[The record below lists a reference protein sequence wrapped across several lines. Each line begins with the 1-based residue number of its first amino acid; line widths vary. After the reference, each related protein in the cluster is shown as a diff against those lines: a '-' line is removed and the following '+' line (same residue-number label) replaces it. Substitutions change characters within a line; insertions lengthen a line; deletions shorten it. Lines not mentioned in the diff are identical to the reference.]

1 MTEETKFFDMLFRT
15 PTDQFV
21 DTLNMLMI
29 IDLGIIESIDVNGRA
44 TVTLSKIR
52 NGSPVQLKDIEV
64 IGFGNNNGAFT
75 VDGAGCPCLLF
86 APRTTMPNLK
96 DAKVDWAA
104 PAYSKGGIKAL
115 PISNGR
121 DLLVNA
127 CFSSDGSLNISS
139 DNYLLNFGK
148 DLISLI
154 EKIGLSVQITPTGDI
169 QLYRRTEQSG
179 IFRFTLSDSG
189 ISSSFKN
196 SQNTSLYEYS
206 LLDDGSFNV
215 VHKKPGDS
223 EKVLNRITI
232 GGDGAISI
240 SAPGNISIGIDAEGK
255 LTISTDGG
263 VDLTTKG
270 GVNISS
276 KGDVSVTASSVNIND
291 GNLVVSS

>member
-21 DTLNMLMI
+21 DTLNMLMV

-96 DAKVDWAA
+96 DAKVDWSA

-148 DLISLI
+148 DLISFI
-154 EKIGLSVQITPTGDI
+154 EKIGLSVQITPAGDI

-196 SQNTSLYEYS
+196 SQGQLVYGTQVSE
-206 LLDDGSFNV
+206 DGTLSITAPKGITVNI
-215 VHKKPGDS
+215 DS
-223 EKVLNRITI
+223 
-232 GGDGAISI
+232 D
-240 SAPGNISIGIDAEGK
+240 GNISIQTEGTLNVK
-255 LTISTDGG
+255 ASTISF
-263 VDLTTKG
+263 
-270 GVNISS
+270 
-276 KGDVSVTASSVNIND
+276 ND
-291 GNLVVSS
+291 GNLEISS